1 VRSRNHHA
9 LPPSGSNIAVVGA
22 GIAGLSAGWLLSKR
36 HRVTVFEKETWAG
49 GHSNTVDVA
58 VPAGA
63 LPVDTGFIVYN
74 TQNYPNLVALFHHLG
89 VATKPSDMSFAA
101 SLDGGRFE
109 YASTPL
115 NGILGQRSNV
125 VRPRFWSMV
134 CDIRRFYRETSVLL
148 DQPVIDGL
156 SLGDYLDRERY
167 SRAFV
172 DDHILP
178 LSAAIWSSN
187 RAHICNYPLTSFIR
201 FCVSHQLL
209 QFGKRPKW
217 LTVRGGSR
225 EYVRRLTAEVGTGL
239 RTDLSVRKIVRRGG
253 AVLIEDQQGVVRSF
267 THVVVA
273 TGADQALGLLDD
285 PDSDET
291 RLLGGFKYSPNRT
304 LLHSDPALM
313 PRRRRIWASWNF
325 IGGER
330 SGNDRALC
338 LSYWMN
344 RLQGIDA
351 RHPLF
356 VTLNPIREPRRELIH
371 REFVYKHPLFDHA
384 ALRAQRELWRLQGR
398 RNTWFCGSYFG
409 YGFHEDALQAG
420 LAVAEGLSGVRRP
433 WTVANESGR
442 IFCGAPDLVAAA

>member
-1 VRSRNHHA
+1 MRSRNHHE

-22 GIAGLSAGWLLSKR
+22 GIAGLSAAWLLSKR

-49 GHSNTVDVA
+49 GHSNTVEVS

-134 CDIRRFYRETSVLL
+134 CDIQRFYRETSVLL

-187 RAHICNYPLTSFIR
+187 
-201 FCVSHQLL
+201 
-209 QFGKRPKW
+209 
-217 LTVRGGSR
+217 
-225 EYVRRLTAEVGTGL
+225 
-239 RTDLSVRKIVRRGG
+239 
-253 AVLIEDQQGVVRSF
+253 
-267 THVVVA
+267 
-273 TGADQALGLLDD
+273 
-285 PDSDET
+285 
-291 RLLGGFKYSPNRT
+291 
-304 LLHSDPALM
+304 
-313 PRRRRIWASWNF
+313 
-325 IGGER
+325 
-330 SGNDRALC
+330 
-338 LSYWMN
+338 
-344 RLQGIDA
+344 
-351 RHPLF
+351 
-356 VTLNPIREPRRELIH
+356 
-371 REFVYKHPLFDHA
+371 
-384 ALRAQRELWRLQGR
+384 
-398 RNTWFCGSYFG
+398 
-409 YGFHEDALQAG
+409 
-420 LAVAEGLSGVRRP
+420 
-433 WTVANESGR
+433 
-442 IFCGAPDLVAAA
+442 